1 LELKSIL
8 IFYFKSIKI
17 ELKII
22 SLRKNITILTK
33 KVTMTTITNQ
43 FGMKEALT
51 QLGVKAIN
59 EGTSTGINHFSNGE
73 ILESFSPVDGKLIA
87 SVKMTTPADYE
98 KVMQTATEAFKT
110 FRLMPAPQRGEIVRQ
125 FGDKL
130 RQNKEALGK
139 LVSYEMGK
147 SLQEGYG
154 EVQEMI
160 DICDFAVGLS
170 RQLHGLTMHSER
182 PGHRMYEQYH
192 SLGVVGIIS
201 AFNFP
206 VAVWA
211 WNTALAWICGDVCV
225 WKPSEKTP
233 LCGIACQN
241 IIAEVIRENN
251 LPEGISCLINGDYTI
266 GQLMTADK
274 RVPLI
279 SATGSTRMGKIVA
292 QTVAGRLGR
301 SLLELGGNNAI
312 IVTPDADIKMTVIGA
327 VFGAVGTAGQRC
339 TSTRRLIIHESIY
352 DKVKDAVVSAYGQLR
367 IGNPLDE
374 KNHVGPLIDTQA
386 VEMYNSAL
394 TKVVAEGG
402 KILVEGGVLSGEGY
416 ESGCYVKPAI
426 AEAKNS
432 FEIVQHE
439 TFAPVLYLIK
449 YSGTVENAIDVQNG
463 VAQGLS
469 SAIMTN
475 NLREAEHFLSV
486 VGSDCG
492 IANVNIGTS
501 GAEIGGAFGGE
512 KETGGGRESGS
523 DAWKVYMRRQTNTI
537 NYTTSLPLAQGIKFD
552 L

>member
-1 LELKSIL
+1 MFTDFNKPPFFEIYIEIL
-8 IFYFKSIKI
+8 
-17 ELKII
+17 

-33 KVTMTTITNQ
+33 KVTMTTIATQ
-43 FGMKEALT
+43 FGMNEALA
-51 QLGVKAIN
+51 QLGIKAVN
-59 EGTSTGINHFSNGE
+59 EGTSTGTQHFASGSL
-73 ILESFSPVDGKLIA
+73 LESYSPVDGQLIA
-87 SVKMTTPADYE
+87 SVTTSSAADYE
-98 KVMQTATEAFKT
+98 KVMQTATAAFKT

-125 FGDKL
+125 FGEKL
-130 RQNKEALGK
+130 RKNKEALGK

-233 LCGIACQN
+233 LCGVACQN
-241 IIAEVIRENN
+241 IISEVLKENN

-266 GQLMTADK
+266 GELLTKDT

-292 QTVAGRLGR
+292 QTVAGRLGK

-339 TSTRRLIIHESIY
+339 TSTRRLIIHESMY
-352 DKVKDAVVSAYGQLR
+352 DKVKDAIVAAYGQLR

-374 KNHVGPLIDTQA
+374 KNHVGPLIDKQA
-386 VEMYNSAL
+386 VEKYNQAL

-426 AEAKNS
+426 AEAQNS

-439 TFAPVLYLIK
+439 TFAPVLYLMK
-449 YSGTVENAIDVQNG
+449 YSGDVENAIELQNG

-475 NLREAEHFLSV
+475 NLREAERFLSV
-486 VGSDCG
+486 AGSDCG

-537 NYTTSLPLAQGIKFD
+537 NYTTNLPLAQGIKFD

>member
-1 LELKSIL
+1 
-8 IFYFKSIKI
+8 
-17 ELKII
+17 
-22 SLRKNITILTK
+22 
-33 KVTMTTITNQ
+33 MTTIATQ
-43 FGMKEALT
+43 FGMNEALA
-51 QLGVKAIN
+51 QLGIKAVN
-59 EGTSTGINHFSNGE
+59 EGTSTGTQHFASGSL
-73 ILESFSPVDGKLIA
+73 LESYSPVDGQLIA
-87 SVKMTTPADYE
+87 SVTTSSAADYE
-98 KVMQTATEAFKT
+98 KVMQTATAAFKT

-125 FGDKL
+125 FGEKL
-130 RQNKEALGK
+130 RKNKEALGK

-233 LCGIACQN
+233 LCGVACQN
-241 IIAEVIRENN
+241 IIAEVLKENN

-266 GQLMTADK
+266 GELLTKDT

-292 QTVAGRLGR
+292 QTVAGRLGK

-352 DKVKDAVVSAYGQLR
+352 DKVKDAIVAAYGQLR

-386 VEMYNSAL
+386 VEMYNQAL

-402 KILVEGGVLSGEGY
+402 KILVEGGVLTGEGY

-426 AEAKNS
+426 AEAQNN

-439 TFAPVLYLIK
+439 TFAPVLYLMK
-449 YSGTVENAIDVQNG
+449 YSGDVENAIEIQNG

-475 NLREAEHFLSV
+475 NLREAERFLSV
-486 VGSDCG
+486 AGSDCG

-523 DAWKVYMRRQTNTI
+523 DAWKV
-537 NYTTSLPLAQGIKFD
+537 
-552 L
+552 